1 MKTKTLE
8 VATCSDWDLVLATN
22 WAALKS
28 DLSPEVEKEVLEATW
43 RKQDGY
49 GKPGFRPPQG
59 WDWSGIRDS
68 SSQAKGNMA
77 KAIRKVLGKHRIT
90 AITVIYE
97 DYVRF
102 GD

>member
-1 MKTKTLE
+1 MKTRTLDI
-8 VATCSDWDLVLATN
+8 TNCSDWDLVLAAN

-28 DLSPEVEKEVLEATW
+28 DLSPEVEQEVLAATW

-49 GKPGFRPPQG
+49 GKVGFRPPQG

-68 SSQAKGNMA
+68 TDHAKGEMA

-90 AITVIYE
+90 TITVTYE
-97 DYVRF
+97 DAVRF
-102 GD
+102 

>member
-1 MKTKTLE
+1 MKTKTLDIT
-8 VATCSDWDLVLATN
+8 TCSDWDWVLATN

-49 GKPGFRPPQG
+49 GKVGFRPPQG

-68 SSQAKGNMA
+68 TDRAKGEMA
-77 KAIRKVLGKHRIT
+77 KAIREVLGKRRIT
-90 AITVIYE
+90 TITVTYE
-97 DYVRF
+97 DAVRF
-102 GD
+102 